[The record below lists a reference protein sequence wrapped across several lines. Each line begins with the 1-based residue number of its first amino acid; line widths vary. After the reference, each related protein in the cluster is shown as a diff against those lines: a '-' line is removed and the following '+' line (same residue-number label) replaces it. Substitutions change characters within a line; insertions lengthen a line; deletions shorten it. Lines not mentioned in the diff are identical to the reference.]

1 MKNLRRLKVAGLT
14 AMAVALG
21 GCLYACGGNNGG
33 DGGDGIENTS
43 QGTAATVSVEVNGV
57 SKSGVVGEKA
67 VTDYVADFRTDT
79 GLESDEAWA
88 EWMVTNGYT
97 PETVRDDV
105 VNYYVRELLL
115 DYAAEAYNVSVTDE
129 EVAEQLDLAKSQFE
143 SDEAWAAALEA
154 SNLTEE
160 TYMEEVIRPNL
171 LQQKL
176 SAELETQESAGAEPV
191 DEDAQVLELANA
203 NADYIDG
210 AKRSSH
216 ILFLTKDE
224 NGNDLS
230 AEQKAELREEAE
242 DLLAQLQAGEIE
254 FADAAAQH
262 SDDSSSTSGGD
273 VGYDKL
279 GGGFVTAY
287 QDALDELSVGEMSG
301 VVETDYGYHII
312 LCTDELS
319 VPAGGY
325 TSVDQIPAD
334 LLSSLQ
340 GQVSSSA
347 STFDFYTWFANLQ
360 EAAVIEISP
369 MPEGLPYDIDL
380 SAYNVSSA
388 DDVTLT
394 APETTDDTTTQGEPA
409 QTEGPE
415 PAADGEPKADGS
427 EPADSAGP
435 DAADEDAAANGA
447 GAQGN
452 AGTNN
457 Q

>member
-21 GCLYACGGNNGG
+21 GCLYACGGN

-67 VTDYVADFRTDT
+67 VTDYVANFRADSS
-79 GLESDEAWA
+79 LESDDAWA

-115 DYAAEAYNVSVTDE
+115 DYAAEAYDVSVSDE
-129 EVAEQLDLAKSQFE
+129 DVNEQLELAKSQFE

-176 SAELETQESAGAEPV
+176 AVELEAQESAGAEPV
-191 DEDAQVLELANA
+191 DENAQVIELANA
-203 NADYIDG
+203 SADYING

-224 NGNDLS
+224 NGNDMT
-230 AEQKAELREEAE
+230 AEQKAELREKAE
-242 DLLAQLQAGEIE
+242 DVLAQLQNGEIE
-254 FADAAAQH
+254 FADAAAEF

-279 GGGFVTAY
+279 GSGFVTAY
-287 QDALDELSVGEMSG
+287 QDALDELSAGEMSEL
-301 VVETDYGYHII
+301 VETEYGYHII

-334 LLSSLQ
+334 LLPSLQ
-340 GQVSSSA
+340 AQVTSSS
-347 STFDFYTWFANLQ
+347 SFDFYTWFANLQ
-360 EAAVIEISP
+360 ESAVIEISP

-380 SAYNVSSA
+380 SAYDTSSA
-388 DDVTLT
+388 TDVTLST
-394 APETTDDTTTQGEPA
+394 PDVDTTDGSQAEPV

-415 PAADGEPKADGS
+415 PEADGEPKDNV
-427 EPADSAGP
+427 EPADSTGP
-435 DAADEDAAANGA
+435 DAADENAAEGGSNQTGA
-447 GAQGN
+447 GAN
-452 AGTNN
+452 AR
-457 Q
+457 

>member
-1 MKNLRRLKVAGLT
+1 MENLRRLKVAGLT

-21 GCLYACGGNNGG
+21 GCLYACGGN

-67 VTDYVADFRTDT
+67 VTEYVANFRTDT

-105 VNYYVRELLL
+105 VNFYVRELLL

-143 SDEAWAAALEA
+143 SDEAWASALEA

-176 SAELETQESAGAEPV
+176 AAELEAQESTDAEPV
-191 DEDAQVLELANA
+191 DEDAQVVELANA

-216 ILFLTKDE
+216 ILFLTQDE
-224 NGNDLS
+224 NGDDLS
-230 AEQKAELREEAE
+230 AEQKAELREQAE
-242 DLLAQLQAGEIE
+242 DLLARLQAGEIE
-254 FADAAAQH
+254 FADAAAQY

-279 GGGFVTAY
+279 GYGFVTAY

-325 TSVDQIPAD
+325 TSVDQIPED

-340 GQVSSSA
+340 AQVSTSA

-394 APETTDDTTTQGEPA
+394 VPETTDDTTTSAEPA

-415 PAADGEPKADGS
+415 PTADDVEPKDDGS
-427 EPADSAGP
+427 EPADSTGP

-447 GAQGN
+447 DAQGN